1 MGFVAGNYDV
11 IVVGAGHAGCEAG
24 LAGARLGLRVLMLTS
39 SLDSVALMPCN
50 PSIGG
55 PAKGHIVRE
64 IDALGGEMGK
74 AVDACCIQLRM
85 LNTSKGPAVQT
96 LRAQVDRQR
105 YQQRMR
111 QVLAQQDGLWLKQ
124 AMVDELLVEGGQVR
138 GVMTQTGTTF
148 LAPCVIL
155 TTGTYLRGRVILG
168 DISYSSGPSGLQPA
182 LALTQSM
189 LNLGIRMGR
198 FKTGTPPRISGRS
211 INTAFMQEQPGDD
224 LPLGFAGPS
233 NCYGR
238 PLSCWLT
245 YTTAET
251 HRIFLENLQ
260 RAPLY
265 SGQIEG
271 VGPRYCPSLEDKV
284 VRFKDKE
291 RHQVFVEPEG
301 YCTDEMYV
309 QGFSTSMPEDVQY
322 EALRTIPGLA
332 QAEIIRSGYAIEY
345 DYIDP
350 TQLKLSLEFQEI
362 PGLFA
367 AGQINGSSGYEEAA
381 AQGLIA
387 GINAAQ
393 YLRGLEPLVL
403 KRSEAYIGVLIDDL
417 VTKGVNE
424 PYRMLTSAAEYR
436 LLLRHDNA
444 GTRLME
450 RGWQV
455 GLISDAAIREQRAF
469 VREMQELTELLE
481 TTVIQPSAEL
491 AACLEAAGTS
501 PLTRA
506 ASLAQLLRR
515 PEISLEALLAFAPEN
530 IAAFPVAVRQRVEI
544 EVKYAGYIKK
554 QIESVERFLHLEEKQ
569 IPAGFA
575 YEQIQGLSL
584 EAREKLAKHR
594 PQSVG
599 QASRILGVTPADIS
613 VLLVALAASRQ
624 GGSFDSVK

>member
-1 MGFVAGNYDV
+1 MSFVAGNYDV

-24 LAGARLGLRVLMLTS
+24 LAAARLGLRVLMLTS
-39 SLDSVALMPCN
+39 NLDSVALMPCN

-64 IDALGGEMGK
+64 VDALGGEMGK

-96 LRAQVDRQR
+96 LRAQIDKQR
-105 YQQRMR
+105 YQQHMR
-111 QVLAQQDGLWLKQ
+111 QLLDQQNGLWLKQ
-124 AMVDELLVEGGQVR
+124 AMVDEVLVEDRQVR
-138 GVMTQTGTTF
+138 GIVTQTGATF
-148 LAPCVIL
+148 LAPSVIL

-168 DISYSSGPSGLQPA
+168 DISYSSGPNGLQPA
-182 LALTQSM
+182 LALTQSL
-189 LNLGIRMGR
+189 LNLGIRIGR
-198 FKTGTPPRISGRS
+198 FKTGTPPRISSRT
-211 INTAFMQEQPGDD
+211 IDTAFMQEQPGDD

-233 NCYGR
+233 NCFGQQ
-238 PLSCWLT
+238 LSCWLT
-245 YTTAET
+245 YTNSET

-265 SGQIEG
+265 SGEIEG
-271 VGPRYCPSLEDKV
+271 AGPRYCPSLEDKV

-301 YCTDEMYV
+301 YLTDEMYV

-322 EALRTIPGLA
+322 EALRTIPGLEK
-332 QAEIIRSGYAIEY
+332 AEILRPGYAIEY

-362 PGLFA
+362 SGLFA

-393 YLRGLEPLVL
+393 HLRGLEPLVL

-444 GTRLME
+444 DIRLME

-455 GLISDAAIREQRAF
+455 GLIDDAAIAEHREF
-469 VREMQELTELLE
+469 VREMQALTELLE
-481 TTVIQPSAEL
+481 ATVVQPSPEL
-491 AACLEAAGTS
+491 AACLEAVGTS
-501 PLTRA
+501 SLTQA

-515 PEISLEALLAFAPEN
+515 PEVSLETLLAFTPESVT
-530 IAAFPVAVRQRVEI
+530 AFPLDVRQRVEI

-554 QIESVERFLHLEEKQ
+554 QIESVERFLRLEEKQ
-569 IPAGFA
+569 IPVGLEYA
-575 YEQIQGLSL
+575 QIRGLSL
-584 EAREKLAKHR
+584 EAREKLTRHR

-613 VLLVALAASRQ
+613 VLLVALAANKQ
-624 GGSFDSVK
+624 GGKH